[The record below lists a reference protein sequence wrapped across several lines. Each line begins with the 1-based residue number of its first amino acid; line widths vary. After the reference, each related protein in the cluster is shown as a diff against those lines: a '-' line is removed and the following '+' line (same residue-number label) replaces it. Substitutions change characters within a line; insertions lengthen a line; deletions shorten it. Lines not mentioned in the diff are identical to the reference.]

1 MEYRKHFL
9 IESFHIFV
17 FFRFISRTFVSHP
30 HVWFSNVFSSACRLC
45 SSIMNDYDVEKKIIE
60 MI

>member
-9 IESFHIFV
+9 IESFHIF
-17 FFRFISRTFVSHP
+17 FFSSFYISHFCFTP
-30 HVWFSNVFSSACRLC
+30 HVWFSNVFSSVCHLC
-45 SSIMNDYDVEKKIIE
+45 LSIMNDYDVEKKIIE